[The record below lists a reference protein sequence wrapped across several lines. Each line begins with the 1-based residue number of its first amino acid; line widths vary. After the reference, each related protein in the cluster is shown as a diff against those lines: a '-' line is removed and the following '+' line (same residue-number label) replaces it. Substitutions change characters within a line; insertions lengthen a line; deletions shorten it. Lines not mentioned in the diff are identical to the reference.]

1 MGNIQKVLQRYVGF
15 DGINAEYC
23 NRIEDLMDRA
33 QAWCQDIEELYNK
46 AEVHFINTSNWE
58 MLQM

>member
-46 AEVHFINTSNWE
+46 AEVHSINTS
-58 MLQM
+58 